1 MCDIAAA
8 TVTLTEKQ
16 KDLVSA
22 CFRRLDEAC
31 GRLRVSITGPVAA
44 AVLTMSDFTEKPEK
58 VKSSPPRELQSR
70 QTSMFEFLEHD
81 FVDSEA

>member
-1 MCDIAAA
+1 
-8 TVTLTEKQ
+8 
-16 KDLVSA
+16 
-22 CFRRLDEAC
+22 
-31 GRLRVSITGPVAA
+31 VSITGPVAA